1 MKHDQID
8 HSDKINDQA
17 QPPFEKELVSSPSS
31 SQLVEE
37 LLVELLVA
45 LFAPHW
51 EEDVA
56 ADELVDHFAIRRKAL
71 QHKYVKNILEEG
83 SFLNMGM
90 YLLPGR

>member
-1 MKHDQID
+1 MIRLPNQDDQSDKVDQVNQAQGVSQDDQYNRADQVDQEDHGGEDDVVKHDQID

-45 LFAPHW
+45 LFAPH
-51 EEDVA
+51 
-56 ADELVDHFAIRRKAL
+56 
-71 QHKYVKNILEEG
+71 
-83 SFLNMGM
+83 
-90 YLLPGR
+90 